1 MPGESSTPVVT
12 DKNRPLFTEY
22 VQHADQVANEME
34 KRIDFDI
41 IGLVGLAISAQ
52 VGGDDAVA
60 GLAQRGELVPPGIP
74 QLREA
79 VAEEHEGAS
88 PLLGDVHAQA
98 IGFDKLV

>member
-1 MPGESSTPVVT
+1 MPGEGSTPVVT

-60 GLAQRGELVPPGIP
+60 SLAQRGELVPPGIP
-74 QLREA
+74 QLRET

-88 PLLGDVHAQA
+88 PLLSDVHAQA